1 MKKGVYGLFKLLN
14 ISYKLKMKIGI
25 EKLDKIINIESPRLV
40 LIGGRPGMM
49 KSTFGLNIVNN
60 ISRQNISIGIFNLE
74 TSKEEISKKLDN
86 VNNLFINDKPAMSIN
101 DICNEIKRLKENN
114 NIKFVL
120 IDYLQLISNDGKDI
134 LKELSDLSKDL
145 NITICVI
152 SQLTREPE
160 ERQNHRPVLSD
171 FGKNTNIEY
180 ADIVILLYVDDKN
193 TTDEEN
199 LEIIVAKNDNGTNYT
214 IE

>member
-1 MKKGVYGLFKLLN
+1 MKTE
-14 ISYKLKMKIGI
+14 I

-40 LIGGRPGMM
+40 LIGGRPCMM
-49 KSTFGLNIVNN
+49 KSSFGLNRVNN
-60 ISRQNISIGIFNLE
+60 ISKQNTCIGLFNLE
-74 TSKEEISKKLDN
+74 TSKEQILKRI
-86 VNNLFINDKPAMSIN
+86 NNSNNIFINDTPAMSVN